1 MRRTFLAV
9 SAVATLLLGLEKL
22 GLYQFVPGGDTG
34 FQFALLSGSRGYSL
48 WHANSA
54 GNLSTWVR
62 LIVRHRGST
71 PVAFAPL
78 EWSGDRLA
86 IRSRPL
92 GDGSTEVTIS
102 RDPNPPIGTPFVWGA
117 GLPLQI
123 VQMTPTDALSSID
136 DWALFPSSQA
146 PDDLRLATKRRRWTL
161 VSWVLLPLAA
171 IGAILSVLKERE
183 AHEAV
188 TTRTLARAII
198 DDIAVKDSKETKK
211 LRLFM
216 RKVVLEEVP
225 VGQALAHVG
234 FAAGVWTEKR
244 AGYAFQAR
252 ATKLFRDRVD
262 IVLTEFDRYSRRLT
276 GISE

>member
-1 MRRTFLAV
+1 M
-9 SAVATLLLGLEKL
+9 
-22 GLYQFVPGGDTG
+22 
-34 FQFALLSGSRGYSL
+34 
-48 WHANSA
+48 
-54 GNLSTWVR
+54 
-62 LIVRHRGST
+62 
-71 PVAFAPL
+71 
-78 EWSGDRLA
+78 
-86 IRSRPL
+86 
-92 GDGSTEVTIS
+92 
-102 RDPNPPIGTPFVWGA
+102 
-117 GLPLQI
+117 PLQI

-136 DWALFPSSQA
+136 DWALFPSFQA

-171 IGAILSVLKERE
+171 IGAIVSVLKERE